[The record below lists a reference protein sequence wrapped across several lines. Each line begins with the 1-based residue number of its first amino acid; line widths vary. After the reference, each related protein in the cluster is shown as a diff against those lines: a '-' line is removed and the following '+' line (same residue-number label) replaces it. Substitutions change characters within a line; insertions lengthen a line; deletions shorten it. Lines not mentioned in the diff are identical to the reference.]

1 MSRNIDKAN
10 STLAKYQEQQANEN
24 SGYKD
29 YSRYKRP
36 RRVAS
41 VTNYKEAIQW
51 RLQLINEFKVLN
63 TRAFDPSVNEDDLRE
78 INDKLNALVQEKK
91 RWDWHINKKLKP
103 NGKMGKDSKDG
114 FVIGGKLV
122 LGKRYFGRAI
132 ELPEIRDYIEEQK
145 RKQLLNKPRELVD
158 IKKVPNEK
166 DRSNSR
172 STVYYGKSDASN
184 ETDKN
189 RLEKFE
195 NEWTPVLQRSMNLHK
210 EDPPKNSL
218 LITPI
223 PTQSD
228 MEKWLVERRKAEL
241 LKKLDL

>member
-10 STLAKYQEQQANEN
+10 STLAKYQEQQANEGG
-24 SGYKD
+24 GYKD

-36 RRVAS
+36 KRVAS

-63 TRAFDPSVNEDDLRE
+63 TRSFDPSVNEDDLRE

-91 RWDWHINKKLKP
+91 RWDWHINKKLKS
-103 NGKMGKDSKDG
+103 NGKMGKDSRDG

-145 RKQLLNKPRELVD
+145 RKQLLNKPRQLVD
-158 IKKVPNEK
+158 IKKVPNRK
-166 DRSNSR
+166 DKTDSKSD
-172 STVYYGKSDASN
+172 VYYGKSSISN
-184 ETDKN
+184 KAEKN
-189 RLEKFE
+189 RLENFE
-195 NEWTPVLQRSMNLHK
+195 KEWTPVLQRATDLN
-210 EDPPKNSL
+210 ENNPPRSSL
-218 LITPI
+218 LTTPI

>member
-24 SGYKD
+24 GGYKD

-41 VTNYKEAIQW
+41 VTNYREAIQW

-78 INDKLNALVQEKK
+78 INDKLNALIQEKK

-103 NGKMGKDSKDG
+103 SGKTGKDSRDG

-145 RKQLLNKPRELVD
+145 RKQLLNKPRQLVD
-158 IKKVPNEK
+158 IKKIPNGK
-166 DRSNSR
+166 DKTNSR
-172 STVYYGKSDASN
+172 SEIYYGKSSTSN
-184 ETDKN
+184 EADKN
-189 RLEKFE
+189 RLERFE
-195 NEWTPVLQRSMNLHK
+195 KEWTPVLQRSMDLHNN
-210 EDPPKNSL
+210 DPPENNPL
-218 LITPI
+218 TTPL
-223 PTQSD
+223 PTQPD